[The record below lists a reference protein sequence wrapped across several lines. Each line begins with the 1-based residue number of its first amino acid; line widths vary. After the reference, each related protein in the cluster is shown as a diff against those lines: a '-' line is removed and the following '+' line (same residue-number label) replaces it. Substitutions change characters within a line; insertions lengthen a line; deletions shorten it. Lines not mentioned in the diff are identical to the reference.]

1 MGHVK
6 IKVKEEEDGIMKGNV
21 CKAFADYRQEGVE
34 EGIRMQKKETD
45 RVKAKNKELKEE
57 MREMKK
63 GWRAEMREMEKKM
76 NTLINQIEELKK
88 KKALE

>member
-1 MGHVK
+1 
-6 IKVKEEEDGIMKGNV
+6 MKGNV

-76 NTLINQIEELKK
+76 NTLIKQIEELKK

>member
-1 MGHVK
+1 
-6 IKVKEEEDGIMKGNV
+6 MKGNV

-34 EGIRMQKKETD
+34 EGIRLQKKETD
-45 RVKAKNKELKEE
+45 RVKAKNKALKEE

-76 NTLINQIEELKK
+76 NTLIKQIEELKK
-88 KKALE
+88 KTAVG